1 MKTETM
7 QNLTQP
13 RPLPLEALKL
23 TKSERREVKKLEAY
37 LPHPQGAAIAAR
49 SLAALHRAASRRSQ
63 EQIEQLIGEWRLWDY
78 LEVLPGNVI
87 IPRVEG

>member
-1 MKTETM
+1 M

-23 TKSERREVKKLEAY
+23 TKSERREVKKLETY

-63 EQIEQLIGEWRLWDY
+63 EQLENVIGAWGLWGF
-78 LEVLPGNVI
+78 LEVLDGNGI
-87 IPRVEG
+87 IPKREG

>member
-1 MKTETM
+1 M

-23 TKSERREVKKLEAY
+23 TKSERREVKKLETY

-49 SLAALHRAASRRSQ
+49 SLAALHRAASCRSK
-63 EQIEQLIGEWRLWDY
+63 EAIESVIGEWDLWEF
-78 LEVLPGNVI
+78 LETLPSTSNHDVL